1 MFLKIFSSNGWPF
14 SLHFNKSDIL
24 NNRHDHLYSKISTT
38 NVIRSDMLKSCK
50 ESPSVILCTLSTL
63 SNPNIRFISRLNP
76 VRSLVIDEASQIGL
90 GDYLPVFAKYETLRK
105 ICFIGDDKQCE
116 L

>member
-24 NNRHDHLYSKISTT
+24 NNRHDHLYSKIPT